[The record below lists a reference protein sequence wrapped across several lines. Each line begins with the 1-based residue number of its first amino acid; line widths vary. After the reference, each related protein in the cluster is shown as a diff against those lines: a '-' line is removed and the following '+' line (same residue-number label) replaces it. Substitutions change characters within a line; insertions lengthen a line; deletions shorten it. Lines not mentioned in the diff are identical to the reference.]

1 MGKLR
6 GIPLS
11 SLGRPALLQLQAMGI
26 DVRKYLDGSTQTV
39 VTPRAHKFGVSAAVD
54 RTEDGLIFDS
64 KLEAGA
70 YRLLTNWH
78 VPFDRQVEFEL
89 ESEFEFEGR
98 KYRAVKYVADFVL
111 DPKGKR
117 LVVDIKGFRTK
128 MYDLKAKLMLKRFGI
143 KIINIKKLPELALL
157 VHDHGLLVRNESS
170 NSGVSSGGTENI

>member
-26 DVRKYLDGSTQTV
+26 DVSKHLNGSGQMV
-39 VTPRAHKFGVSAAVD
+39 AAPRAHKFGVSAAVD
-54 RTEDGLIFDS
+54 RTEDGLVFDS

-70 YRLLTNWH
+70 YRLLTNWN

-89 ESEFEFEGR
+89 ESKFEFEGR
-98 KYRAVKYVADFVL
+98 IYRAVKYVADFVL

-117 LVVDIKGFRTK
+117 LVVDVKGFRTK
-128 MYDLKAKLMLKRFGI
+128 MYQLK
-143 KIINIKKLPELALL
+143 KKLLLKKYSVQIQEIKNLPDLALL
-157 VHDHGLLVRNESS
+157 LKIHGF
-170 NSGVSSGGTENI
+170 I